1 MLVKIPVIDKHGGVL
16 DAASLHTDGD
26 VAMTEIGVHRV
37 CQSGIFLTMTIHHDA
52 DQLAA
57 PFVSIV
63 MEHLQGNKVIGRRAD
78 IRVVYHKRH
87 TLVFCLFWFG
97 RVIAI
102 VLRTR

>member
-1 MLVKIPVIDKHGGVL
+1 MLVEIPIIDKHGGVL
-16 DAASLHTDGD
+16 DTASFHADGH
-26 VAMTEIGVHRV
+26 VAMTEIGVQHIS
-37 CQSGIFLTMTIHHDA
+37 QSGIFLTMTIHHNA
-52 DQLAA
+52 EQPAA

-63 MEHLQGNKVIGRRAD
+63 MEHLQGNKVIGRRTD

>member
-1 MLVKIPVIDKHGGVL
+1 MLVEIPVIDKHGGIV
-16 DAASLHTDGD
+16 DTASLHTDGD

-37 CQSGIFLTMTIHHDA
+37 CQSGIFLTMTIHDDT
-52 DQLAA
+52 DQPAA

-63 MEHLQGNKVIGRRAD
+63 MEHFQGNEVIGRRAD

-97 RVIAI
+97 GVVAI